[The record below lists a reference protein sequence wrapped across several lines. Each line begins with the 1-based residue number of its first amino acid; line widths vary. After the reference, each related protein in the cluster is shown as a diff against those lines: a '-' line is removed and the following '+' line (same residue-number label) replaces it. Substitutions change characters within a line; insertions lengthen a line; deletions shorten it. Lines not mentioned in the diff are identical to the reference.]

1 MDAAKKQRYI
11 FIAVINILSLAA
23 FGVLAALLLS
33 LKTSLSSQLAAS
45 RWNSGEERF
54 SQISVF
60 YSDNSRTDLNGVYTM
75 RVNIDKKLSEN
86 SVEAVSPNARLWID
100 AFSASVP
107 MSVSSSRS
115 DHTVT
120 ADVNCIATGG
130 DYFLFHPL
138 KLLSGCYY
146 SDNDLM
152 QDRVILDSNLAWQL
166 FGSNNIQGMTVVI
179 NGQRFYIAGVI
190 FPDDDSASEYAAGEK
205 PVMYMSYTALDK
217 LMSGA
222 PTAINSYEAC
232 LPDPV
237 TGLAE
242 KIIRDASGADDKNI
256 RILNNT
262 ERYSL
267 KNLWKIAFDGGKRAV
282 SEYPFVYPFW
292 ENAARIVEERAASVF
307 TAMLIF
313 LIVPLLT
320 VCGLLRLLIK
330 RRRLILKSAADRLV
344 SAFTNLR
351 NASKS
356 KRQNTF

>member
-11 FIAVINILSLAA
+11 FIAVINILSIAVFA
-23 FGVLAALLLS
+23 VLTAVLFFLRES
-33 LKTSLSSQLAAS
+33 LPSQLAAS

-54 SQISVF
+54 SQVSVF
-60 YSDNSRTDLNGVYTM
+60 YSDDSRTDLNGVYTM
-75 RVNIDKKLSEN
+75 RVNIEKKLAEN
-86 SVEAVSPNARLWID
+86 SVEAASPNARLWID
-100 AFSASVP
+100 AFSTSLP
-107 MSVSSSRS
+107 LSVSSSRS

-146 SDNDLM
+146 SENDLM
-152 QDRVILDSNLAWQL
+152 QDRVILDHNLAWQL
-166 FGSNNIQGMTVVI
+166 FGSNDIEGMTVVI

-190 FPDDDSASEYAAGEK
+190 LPDSDSASDYADGET

-217 LMSGA
+217 LMSGV

-242 KIIRDASGADDKNI
+242 KIIRDVSGADDKNI
-256 RILNNT
+256 RVISNT

-267 KNLWKIAFDGGKRAV
+267 KNLWNIAFDGGKRAV

-307 TAMLIF
+307 TAVLVSLI
-313 LIVPLLT
+313 IPLLT
-320 VCGLLRLLIK
+320 LCGLLRLLIK
-330 RRRLILKSAADRLV
+330 RRRLILKSAADRIV
-344 SAFTNLR
+344 TAFANHR